1 MRVLVVGGGI
11 AGAGVAAALAGRADV
26 TLIEQETTLAFHTTG
41 RSAALFFESYG
52 APAIRPLSRASRA
65 FLASPPPGSV
75 DHPLLSPRGALVVGA
90 DEDRTA
96 LDVEL
101 AEGLGGGSRVQR
113 VDGHRAREICP
124 ALRPGAVTDA
134 VWEPHAADIDV
145 AGLHQAFVRLL
156 RRGGGTIVVGAELRS
171 GERGPEGWRVEIV
184 DPDATISEW
193 EGDVVVDAAGAWAD
207 VVAGRC
213 GVPPVGLQPTH
224 RTAFMVPGSP
234 QSSRWP
240 LVAEVG
246 HRWYFK
252 PDGEQILCSLA
263 DETPADPGDAR
274 PEELDVALAIDR
286 INDATTLK
294 IRHVRSSWAGLRT
307 FAPDRSMV
315 IGPDPAEPTFVW
327 LAGQGGT
334 GIQTAAAAGE
344 LAAALALGEPLPDEL
359 VAAGCE
365 VAPLSPHRLR
375 PEP

>member
-1 MRVLVVGGGI
+1 VRVLVVGGGI

-52 APAIRPLSRASRA
+52 APPIRPLSRASRS
-65 FLASPPPGSV
+65 FLESPPPGSV
-75 DHPLLSPRGALVVGA
+75 DHPLLSPRGALLVGSE
-90 DEDRTA
+90 EDRAA

-101 AEGLGGGSRVQR
+101 EDGLGGGSRVQR
-113 VDGHRAREICP
+113 IDGRGAREICP
-124 ALRPGAVTDA
+124 VLRPEAVTDA
-134 VWEPHAADIDV
+134 VWEPDAADIDV

-156 RRGGGTIVVGAELRS
+156 RRGGGDIVVGAELRS
-171 GERGPEGWRVEIV
+171 GDRRADGWRVELA
-184 DPDATISEW
+184 DRDGAISQW

-207 VVAGRC
+207 VVATRC
-213 GVPPVGLQPTH
+213 GVPPVGLQPMR
-224 RTAFMVPGSP
+224 RTAFMVAGSP

-286 INDATTLK
+286 INDATTLG

-344 LAAALALGEPLPDEL
+344 LAAALALDEALPDEL